1 MTELLGIWEL
11 GDWMGRYLDYVL
23 IGLGAA
29 ALVIIT
35 ISVVSV
41 LRRK

>member
-1 MTELLGIWEL
+1 MADFLGIWEL

-41 LRRK
+41 IRRR